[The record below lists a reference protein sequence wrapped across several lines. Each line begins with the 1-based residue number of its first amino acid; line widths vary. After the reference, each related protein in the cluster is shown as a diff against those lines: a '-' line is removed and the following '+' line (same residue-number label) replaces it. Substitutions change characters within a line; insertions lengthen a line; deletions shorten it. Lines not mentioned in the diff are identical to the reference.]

1 MGANTELERTAGLG
15 SKSLNSGV
23 RLSLLLVWVSLLLV
37 LPANAADTASDVR
50 ATQLSNFSGVKSG
63 SVVLD
68 LVPHK
73 LGFSHS
79 FADKVGSN
87 GHVYIFVPSEA
98 DAYLKAKYPNGL
110 PTSDPG
116 HSNISYVHASL
127 AKVVAPQYLDVA
139 WVGGSYHDF
148 HNAFFALKDIGAVNR
163 AVFGLLKPGGVFVVM
178 DNAAA
183 AGSGLGDTE
192 GLHRIDEAQVKRE
205 IVAAGFKFVG
215 ESRILRNAADDHTS
229 QVSDADVGAKTDVF
243 LLKFRKPD

>member
-1 MGANTELERTAGLG
+1 M
-15 SKSLNSGV
+15 
-23 RLSLLLVWVSLLLV
+23 RLPLLLVWVSWLLV
-37 LPANAADTASDVR
+37 LPANAGDNASDVR
-50 ATQLSNFSGVKSG
+50 ATQLLNFSEVKLG

-73 LGFSHS
+73 LAFSHNL
-79 FADKVGSN
+79 ADKVGSD

-110 PTSDPG
+110 PTGDPDQPD
-116 HSNISYVHASL
+116 ISYVHASL
-127 AKVVAPQYLDVA
+127 AKVVAPQYLDVV

-148 HNAFFALKDIGAVNR
+148 HNKFFALKDIGEVNR
-163 AVFGLLKPGGVFVVM
+163 AVFGLLKPGGLFVVM

-183 AGSGLGDTE
+183 AGSGLRDTDS
-192 GLHRIDEAQVKRE
+192 LHRIDEKQVMRE
-205 IVAAGFKFVG
+205 ILAAGFKSVG
-215 ESRILRNAADDHTS
+215 ESRVLRNASDNHTS